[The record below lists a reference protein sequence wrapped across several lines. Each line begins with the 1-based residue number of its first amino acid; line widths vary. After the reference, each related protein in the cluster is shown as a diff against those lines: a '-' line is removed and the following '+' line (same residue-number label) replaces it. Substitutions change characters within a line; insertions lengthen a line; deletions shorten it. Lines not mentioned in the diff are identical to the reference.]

1 MARCAGWRAVKIHKN
16 YSVEEV
22 AENQR
27 VAKGT
32 VRRWLKTGLP
42 SLTEKKPC
50 LILGGDLVD
59 FLKGRKRP
67 KQTCKPEECYCF
79 KCRTPRKPA
88 FGEAEYCP
96 TTPKRGQLISLC
108 GECTTLMH
116 KSVSLATLAAL
127 RGTLQISIRQPA
139 KRIGKGEH
147 ASLNDH

>member
-1 MARCAGWRAVKIHKN
+1 MARHTGWRAVKSHES
-16 YSVEEV
+16 YTVEE
-22 AENQR
+22 AASNQR

-42 SLTEKKPC
+42 ALTEKRPC

-79 KCRTPRKPA
+79 KCKAPRKAA
-88 FGEAEYCP
+88 FGEAEYKP
-96 TTPKRGQLISLC
+96 LNLSNGQLIALC
-108 GECTTLMH
+108 GRCTTLMH
-116 KSVSLATLAAL
+116 KRVSLATLDAL
-127 RGTLQISIRQPA
+127 KGILHITIRQQA
-139 KRIGKGEH
+139 KPIGKGEH